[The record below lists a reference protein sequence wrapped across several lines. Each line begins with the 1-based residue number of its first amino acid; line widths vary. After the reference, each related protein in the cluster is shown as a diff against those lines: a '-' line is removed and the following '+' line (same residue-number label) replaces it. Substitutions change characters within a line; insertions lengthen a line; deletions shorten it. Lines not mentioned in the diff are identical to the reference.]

1 MGWRRIFFRGTYD
14 TRYRPDRAR
23 RQAEGPVLL
32 SRDTETYNI
41 PDRLPVVPLR
51 DVVVFPYVLMP
62 LLIGRPGSLSAVDA
76 AAATPERWVVLV
88 TQRNAD
94 VSEPVAT
101 DLYRIGV
108 VVRLQQVSRT
118 RSEEHTSAVQS

>member
-1 MGWRRIFFRGTYD
+1 M
-14 TRYRPDRAR
+14 
-23 RQAEGPVLL
+23 LL
-32 SRDTETYNI
+32 SRDTETYSI

-62 LLIGRPGSLSAVDA
+62 LLIGRPGSLSAVEA
-76 AAATPERWVVLV
+76 AAATSDRWLVLV

-94 VSEPVAT
+94 VAEPVAT

-108 VVRLQQVSRT
+108 VVRLQQVGRT
-118 RSEEHTSAVQS
+118 PRS